1 MKTPAITLLFAACFG
16 LLACVG
22 ARAEV
27 KLPAIFSDNMVLQQ
41 NTQVRIWG
49 KAAPGEKVTVA
60 PSWSRKKQKTV
71 AAADSTWLVEI
82 ATPAAS
88 SQAVSLTVKGRN
100 TIEINNVLIGEVWL
114 CSGQSN
120 MEFPVDRDTTS
131 RWKNAMSTVK
141 QELQNADYPEM
152 RFFRVEHQLS
162 PDAPLDDCVGTW
174 EVCTPATAARFS
186 AVGFVFGRKIHNAI
200 HQPVGLI
207 QSTWGGTHA
216 ESWTRKEA
224 MQGDYYER
232 LRADQQAIIANLP
245 AEKERYAREMSA
257 YKAALEANPDT
268 ALKAPA
274 KVKKLNDNLRMSTL
288 WNAMINPILPYT
300 IKGVIWYQGESNDS
314 RPADYEMVFANL
326 IHSWRAEWKQ
336 GDFPFYFVQIAP
348 YRKQSPTL
356 REGQLRVWQTVPNTG
371 MAVITDAGDST
382 NIHPRN
388 KVVPGE
394 RLARW
399 ALSHDYGFDVPYMG
413 PVYKSMKVNGPVV
426 ELTFDYVGSGLDS
439 KGEPLRGFVIAGRD
453 GIFYPARAVIKGD
466 KVEVS
471 SPQVASPV
479 AVRYGWDKFFRV
491 NLYNREGLP
500 ATPFRTDNWKL

>member
-22 ARAEV
+22 ARADV
-27 KLPAIFSDNMVLQQ
+27 KLPTIFSDNMVLQQ

-71 AAADSTWLVEI
+71 AAADSTWFVEI

-174 EVCTPATAARFS
+174 EVCSPATAARFS

-232 LRADQQAIIANLP
+232 LRAEQQAIIAN
-245 AEKERYAREMSA
+245 RYD
-257 YKAALEANPDT
+257 KCLDDV
-268 ALKAPA
+268 
-274 KVKKLNDNLRMSTL
+274 KVKV
-288 WNAMINPILPYT
+288 YT
-300 IKGVIWYQGESNDS
+300 
-314 RPADYEMVFANL
+314 
-326 IHSWRAEWKQ
+326 
-336 GDFPFYFVQIAP
+336 
-348 YRKQSPTL
+348 
-356 REGQLRVWQTVPNTG
+356 
-371 MAVITDAGDST
+371 
-382 NIHPRN
+382 
-388 KVVPGE
+388 
-394 RLARW
+394 
-399 ALSHDYGFDVPYMG
+399 
-413 PVYKSMKVNGPVV
+413 
-426 ELTFDYVGSGLDS
+426 
-439 KGEPLRGFVIAGRD
+439 RD
-453 GIFYPARAVIKGD
+453 IFQRD
-466 KVEVS
+466 
-471 SPQVASPV
+471 
-479 AVRYGWDKFFRV
+479 
-491 NLYNREGLP
+491 
-500 ATPFRTDNWKL
+500 

>member
-1 MKTPAITLLFAACFG
+1 MLKLSGLFSE
-16 LLACVG
+16 G
-22 ARAEV
+22 A
-27 KLPAIFSDNMVLQQ
+27 VLQRDRSIP
-41 NTQVRIWG
+41 VWG
-49 KAAPGEKVTVA
+49 WSAPHAIVDGRLGGV
-60 PSWSRKKQKTV
+60 
-71 AAADSTWLVEI
+71 
-82 ATPAAS
+82 PARTRAGS
-88 SQAVSLTVKGRN
+88 DGRFLLRFPPRSAGGPHVLTVSADGE
-100 TIEINNVLIGEVWL
+100 TVEVTDLLVGEVWVAG
-114 CSGQSN
+114 GQSN

-174 EVCTPATAARFS
+174 EVCSPATAARFS

-274 KVKKLNDNLRMSTL
+274 KVKRLNDNLRMSTL

-356 REGQLRVWQTVPNTG
+356 REGQLRVWQKVPNTG

-388 KVVPGE
+388 KVIPGE
-394 RLARW
+394 RLAFW

-413 PVYKSMKVNGPVV
+413 PVYKSMKVNGSVV